1 MCTRLNP
8 YSSHR
13 HPCGLI
19 SSLALAWVLCFALPA
34 FSQSPDAAPPRS
46 HQANAQK
53 ASEAYL
59 AGARL
64 LDARQ
69 LAGAEKEFL
78 RATSLDPQRPDYSLA
93 LNLTREHRIA
103 DLIQQSA
110 AARLTNQTGK
120 ADSLLAEARA
130 IDPANELVLEHTAA
144 AASQPLAPL
153 NPGTQIHRNQEI
165 VLAPPIQSDPTPGSR
180 NLHLRGDVRQVVTQ
194 AAATFGLRVVFDD
207 SVTAQPLRFDLD
219 QVSFPEAMPILL
231 RMARLFSTPLDPK
244 TLLIAKDTQENRE
257 KFERQI
263 EETIYIPGSTT
274 EQLNELTNIVKN
286 VFDVSKIVSSPTSGT
301 LLIRAPELTLKSVNY
316 TLADLLDGGS
326 EVMLD
331 IKLISVDR
339 SRTLN
344 NGTNTPT
351 SVGAI
356 SVAAEARSIV
366 AANQATVNQAISQGA
381 FVPTGN
387 VAQDIIT
394 EAAYLILSGL
404 ATDAKLSNLF
414 AIAGH
419 GLTLTGFYLGSG
431 ATINLALNSSE
442 ARALDDLNVRLGDG
456 QTTTLKIGTRYP
468 ITTSTYSSG
477 ISSAASSALAGAT
490 INGVSA
496 SSLLQQY
503 LGSASTATVPQI
515 QYEDLGLTL
524 KAKPYVLKSGL
535 VRLNIDLKIEAL
547 TGQSLDNIPVLTS
560 RNFISDIIL
569 QDGSTAV
576 MLSDLSSTEAASVS
590 GLPGLA
596 NLPGFQDTLADKL
609 RQTNSSELV
618 MLITPRLVRRR
629 PASIASRRI
638 PFLSSVPAEN

>member
-1 MCTRLNP
+1 M
-8 YSSHR
+8 S
-13 HPCGLI
+13 
-19 SSLALAWVLCFALPA
+19 VLLFACVVCPA
-34 FSQSPDAAPPRS
+34 SGGHGQTIAAPPPASSSRDKAD
-46 HQANAQK
+46 QQK
-53 ASEAYL
+53 AAEAYL

-64 LDARQ
+64 LDGKQ
-69 LAGAEKEFL
+69 LAAAEKEFL
-78 RATSLDPQRPDYSLA
+78 RATTLSPQHQDYSLA
-93 LNLTREHRIA
+93 LTLTREHRIA
-103 DLIQQSA
+103 ELVQQA
-110 AARLTNQTGK
+110 AMARLTNHVVK

-130 IDPANELVLEHTAA
+130 IDPEDELVLEHP
-144 AASQPLAPL
+144 ASPSPTVSPIAQGA
-153 NPGTQIHRNQEI
+153 QIHRNEEI
-165 VLAPPIQSDPTPGSR
+165 ALAPPIQIVATAGMQD
-180 NLHLRGDVRQVVTQ
+180 LHFRGDTRQVVTQ
-194 AAATFGLRVVFDD
+194 TAMAYGVRAVFDD
-207 SVTAQPLRFDLD
+207 SVTAQSLRFDLD
-219 QVSFPEAMPILL
+219 QVSYDQAMPILL
-231 RMARLFSTPLDPK
+231 RMAHLFAAPLDPK

-263 EETIYIPGSTT
+263 EETIYVPGSTT

-286 VFDVSKIVSSPTSGT
+286 VFDVKQIVSSPTSGT
-301 LLIRAPELTLKSVNY
+301 LLIRAPEQTLKSVNY

-331 IKLISVDR
+331 IKLISVDKT
-339 SRTLN
+339 RTLN
-344 NGTNTPT
+344 NGSNTPT

-356 SVAAEARSIV
+356 SVAAEAQSIV
-366 AANQATVNQAISQGA
+366 TANQATVNQAISQGA

-431 ATINLALNSSE
+431 ATINLALNTSE

-456 QTTTLKIGTRYP
+456 QTTTLKVGTKYP

-524 KAKPYVLKSGL
+524 TAKPNVLKSGL
-535 VRLNIDLKIEAL
+535 VRLSITLKIEAL
-547 TGQSLDNIPVLTS
+547 TGQSSNNIPVLTS
-560 RNFISDIIL
+560 RNFTSDLIV

-609 RQTNSSELV
+609 KETDSSELV

-638 PFLSSVPAEN
+638 PFASSVPAEN

>member
-1 MCTRLNP
+1 MRKHVSPRPLVSFLLVLSC
-8 YSSHR
+8 
-13 HPCGLI
+13 
-19 SSLALAWVLCFALPA
+19 LAPGSRGQAGRAAKPA
-34 FSQSPDAAPPRS
+34 TSRRQQPDPQRAA
-46 HQANAQK
+46 
-53 ASEAYL
+53 EAYL

-64 LDARQ
+64 LDAKQ
-69 LAGAEKEFL
+69 LAAAEKEFL
-78 RATSLDPQRPDYSLA
+78 RAATLDPQDQDYSLA
-93 LNLTREHRIA
+93 LAVTREHRIA
-103 DLIQQSA
+103 DLVQQA
-110 AARLTNQTGK
+110 ATARLTNHVDK
-120 ADSLLAEARA
+120 AESLLAEARS
-130 IDPANELVLEHTAA
+130 IDPDNELVVEHPATPPAVA
-144 AASQPLAPL
+144 QVAP
-153 NPGTQIHRNQEI
+153 GVQIHRDEEI
-165 VLAPPIQSDPTPGSR
+165 VLAPPIQIVAGAGTQD
-180 NLHLRGDVRQVVTQ
+180 LHFRGDARQVVTQ
-194 AAATFGLRVVFDD
+194 TAAAYGVRTVFDE
-207 SVTAQPLRFDLD
+207 SVTAQSLRFDLD
-219 QVSFPEAMPILL
+219 QVTYGQAMPILL
-231 RMARLFSTPLDPK
+231 RMAHLFAAPLDPK
-244 TLLIAKDTQENRE
+244 TLLIAKDTQENRDR
-257 KFERQI
+257 FERQI

-286 VFDVSKIVSSPTSGT
+286 VFDVKQIVSSPGSGT

-331 IKLISVDR
+331 VKLISVDKT
-339 SRTLN
+339 RTLN
-344 NGTNTPT
+344 NGSNTPT

-356 SVAAEARSIV
+356 SVAAEAQSIV
-366 AANQATVNQAISQGA
+366 TANQATVNQAISQGA

-431 ATINLALNSSE
+431 ATINLALNTSE
-442 ARALDDLNVRLGDG
+442 ARALDDLNIRLGDG
-456 QTTTLKIGTRYP
+456 QTTTLKVGTKYP

-503 LGSASTATVPQI
+503 LGSSSTATVPQI

-524 KAKPYVLKSGL
+524 TAKPNVLKSGL
-535 VRLNIDLKIEAL
+535 VRLSIALKIEAL

-560 RNFISDIIL
+560 RNFTSDLIVR
-569 QDGSTAV
+569 DGSTAV

-609 RQTNSSELV
+609 RETDSSELV
-618 MLITPRLVRRR
+618 MLITPRIVRRR

-638 PFLSSVPAEN
+638 PFFSSVPAEN